1 MNDVIL
7 LIVYDTFQLQMKK
20 KDFLSMLSLITE
32 VFH

>member
-7 LIVYDTFQLQMKK
+7 LIVYDTLQLQIKK
-20 KDFLSMLSLITE
+20 KNLSVLSLITE